1 MKNKIQKNIKKF
13 LILIC
18 ICLVLLL
25 VYKIINIYAVFYSEM
40 TGNINFE
47 NGKWNIYINETE
59 VSNGYQTVFT
69 IGQIETE
76 ESEFV
81 ADGKLAPGG
90 SGSFEMLIDP
100 TDTDVAIKYDI
111 SLNKENL
118 TNKNLTIKYIEE
130 TNTGATLIRTGENTY
145 TGIMSLSDIKNG
157 ITHNIKLGIKWV
169 DDGQTDVEDTKLGSI
184 KGNKV
189 GIPITFSVIQYLGE
203 TITEYVEILEEE

>member
-118 TNKNLTIKYIEE
+118 TNKNLMIKYIEE

>member
-118 TNKNLTIKYIEE
+118 TNKNLMIKYIEE
-130 TNTGATLIRTGENTY
+130 TNTGAALIRTGENTY